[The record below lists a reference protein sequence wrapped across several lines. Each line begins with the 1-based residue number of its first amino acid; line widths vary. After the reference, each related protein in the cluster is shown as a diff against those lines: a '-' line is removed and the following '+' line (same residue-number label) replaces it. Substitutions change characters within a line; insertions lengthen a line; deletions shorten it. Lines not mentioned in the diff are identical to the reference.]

1 MSVKFLLLCG
11 YRGTGKDTFVDEI
24 LFREENWCIYGKE
37 GSNYEEVYKMRSRL
51 GLADSV
57 KKQVAQQLGL
67 PFSISQVDK
76 LKDVMVI
83 SGKKLREWINEY
95 TTKKAMEDKFYWEK
109 MAMKLVEE
117 DREND
122 NEYII
127 SDFRYRRTYEFF
139 SDNKG
144 GVLTA
149 RLFRADNNI
158 PDKKEKT
165 EHILDDFTTDFLL
178 VPRENSEEHFNK
190 CIKILSQYNDYKL
203 LYKPEVEKRSE
214 GEMK

>member
-11 YRGTGKDTFVDEI
+11 YRGTGKDTFVDEL
-24 LFREENWCIYGKE
+24 LFRQENWAIYGKE
-37 GSNYEEVYKMRSRL
+37 EGVNYEEVYRIRSKL

-67 PFSISQVDK
+67 PLSISQIDK

-95 TTKKAMEDKFYWEK
+95 TTKKAMEDKFYWEN
-109 MAMKLVEE
+109 MAMKLIDE
-117 DREND
+117 DKDD
-122 NEYII
+122 NEYVI
-127 SDFRYRRTYEFF
+127 SDFRYRRTYDFF

-144 GVLTA
+144 GVITA
-149 RLFRADNNI
+149 RLFRSDNTV

-165 EHILDDFTTDFLL
+165 EHILDDFITDFLL
-178 VPRENSEEHFNK
+178 VPNVNTEEHFNK
-190 CIKILSQYNDYKL
+190 CIQILPQYNDFKL
-203 LYKPEVEKRSE
+203 LYKPEILENRDKID
-214 GEMK
+214 